1 MYGILFSI
9 SFIVSMILLVFLY
22 RVKNAAIAKLL
33 IISTLLVSFWI
44 LMEILSYYIKV
55 GEIGFL
61 FQKAE
66 FISIVFISPLY
77 LLTINEYANKNKK
90 DLYFILLIFIIP
102 ILSLL
107 SLISNSIPYKF
118 MSHVSI
124 SYIKGIPILLYVP
137 SIGFYINIIYTY
149 SSILVGCYILMIRAI
164 NSPKL
169 YRIQST
175 FIFIGTIISIGL
187 NFLFIS
193 PNFKLL
199 FIDATPICVLLTL
212 IILYWGIFHMP
223 KLVMVPIARGLLIEN
238 IKDIVIIVDSSDK
251 IIDINPAGIKLIMS
265 FKNKKFN
272 IKREMNFIG
281 IKISDILEF
290 VPDIKYVDTINNTS
304 NEYIITFNFNDKT
317 FYYIVYKSSI
327 FDTDKS
333 EIGRLFTFH
342 NVTKMQEYTNN
353 LKQLND
359 ELLISYRIIDTSME
373 GVLITDASGNI
384 IKVNDSFQRISGY
397 KKEDLIGKNPRIL
410 KSGRHNKAFYLNMWQ
425 NLIANGYWEG
435 EIWNKN
441 KNGEL
446 YPKWMSI
453 TSLKG
458 SDGTVEN
465 YIAISTD
472 ISKIKK
478 TEDKL
483 HSLAYY
489 DLLTGI
495 PNRTLFYERLERSLI
510 RANDNKKAVALLF
523 MDLDGFKVINDS
535 LGHAAGDLL
544 LKEVAARIKSS
555 IRKSDTVSRLG
566 GDEFTV
572 ILENVDSHEYVKA
585 VSQAIIDKILLPYN
599 ILDREITLGVSI
611 GIALAPYDES
621 TVEGLVRKS
630 DAAMYDAKESGK
642 GKYSFSSKEI
652 EKRNQ
657 EILEMQIR
665 LNTALHNNEFRLYL
679 QPQTAFDGN
688 EFKIVGAEALIR
700 WETADGKIFTPDK
713 FIPISESNRMIIPIG
728 NWILEEIFR
737 IDKVLKSNGINI
749 KLSINISS
757 KQFENNNLVSKIK
770 EIFKENSSQNI
781 DLTIEITESFLL
793 QNIEEAIQSLL
804 EIKKLGISIS
814 IDDFGTGFSSLS
826 YLTRLPVDYLKIDKS
841 FIDDIANINY
851 KNITPSIISMAK
863 TLNLKTVAEGV
874 ETQEQINR
882 LIGEGCDE
890 LQGYYFSKPLAIND
904 FIKYVKQYN
913 INKN

>member
-9 SFIVSMILLVFLY
+9 SFAVSIILLVLLY
-22 RVKNAAIAKLL
+22 RVKNAAITKLL
-33 IISTLLVSFWI
+33 IISTVLVSLWL
-44 LMEILSYYIKV
+44 LMEILSYYIKTN
-55 GEIGFL
+55 EIAIL
-61 FQKAE
+61 FQKIE

-77 LLTINEYANKNKK
+77 LLIINEYANRNRK

-118 MSHVSI
+118 MSHVSM
-124 SYIKGIPILLYVP
+124 SYINGIPILLYVP
-137 SIGFYINIIYTY
+137 NIGFYINLIYTY
-149 SSILVGCYILMIRAI
+149 CSILIGCYILMVRSL

-169 YRIQST
+169 YRRQST

-193 PNFKLL
+193 SNSKLV
-199 FIDATPICVLLTL
+199 FIDATPICILLTL
-212 IILYWGIFHMP
+212 IVLYWGIFHMP
-223 KLVMVPIARGLLIEN
+223 KLVMVPIARDLLVEN
-238 IKDIVIIVDSSDK
+238 IKDIVIIVDSSNK

-265 FKNKKFN
+265 FKNKKSN

-281 IKISDILEF
+281 IKINDLLEF
-290 VPDIKYVDTINNTS
+290 VPNIKHVATISDTS
-304 NEYIITFNFNDKT
+304 SEYTITFNFNNRT
-317 FYYIVYKSSI
+317 FYYRVYKSSI

-342 NVTKMQEYTNN
+342 NITKMQEYTNN

-359 ELLISYRIIDTSME
+359 ELLISYRIIGTAME

-397 KKEDLIGKNPRIL
+397 KKEYLIGKNPRIL
-410 KSGRHNKAFYLNMWQ
+410 KSGRHNKKFYLNMWQ

-435 EIWNKN
+435 EIWNKA
-441 KNGEL
+441 KNGKL

-453 TSLKG
+453 TSLNG

-472 ISKIKK
+472 ISKLKM

-483 HSLAYY
+483 HNLAYY
-489 DLLTGI
+489 DPLTGI
-495 PNRTLFYERLERSLI
+495 PNRTLFYERLERALI
-510 RANDNKKAVALLF
+510 RGNDNKKAVALLF
-523 MDLDGFKVINDS
+523 MDLDGFKFINDS

-544 LKEVAARIKSS
+544 LKKVAFRIKSN

-572 ILENVDSHEYVKA
+572 ILENVENQEYVKTIA
-585 VSQAIIDKILLPYN
+585 QSIINKILIPYN
-599 ILDREITLGVSI
+599 ILDQEITLGVSI
-611 GIALAPYDES
+611 GISMAPYDEC
-621 TVEGLVRKS
+621 TVEGLIRKA

-642 GKYSFSSKEI
+642 GIYSFSSKEI
-652 EKRNQ
+652 ERKNH
-657 EILEMQIR
+657 EILEMHIR
-665 LNTALHNNEFRLYL
+665 LTTALRNNEFSLYL

-688 EFKIVGAEALIR
+688 DFKVVGAEALIR

-737 IDKVLKSNGINI
+737 IDKVLKSSGINI

-757 KQFENNNLVSKIK
+757 KQFENNNLVSKIR
-770 EIFKENSSQNI
+770 EIFKDNSSQNI

-793 QNIEEAIQSLL
+793 QNIEEAIQNLL
-804 EIKKLGISIS
+804 EIKELGIGIS

-826 YLTRLPVDYLKIDKS
+826 YLTHLPVDYLKIDKS
-841 FIDDIANINY
+841 FIDDIANINH

-882 LIGEGCDE
+882 LIDEGCDE
-890 LQGYYFSKPLAIND
+890 LQGYYFSRPLTVSD

>member
-1 MYGILFSI
+1 
-9 SFIVSMILLVFLY
+9 MI
-22 RVKNAAIAKLL
+22 KAIK
-33 IISTLLVSFWI
+33 
-44 LMEILSYYIKV
+44 
-55 GEIGFL
+55 
-61 FQKAE
+61 
-66 FISIVFISPLY
+66 
-77 LLTINEYANKNKK
+77 
-90 DLYFILLIFIIP
+90 
-102 ILSLL
+102 
-107 SLISNSIPYKF
+107 
-118 MSHVSI
+118 
-124 SYIKGIPILLYVP
+124 
-137 SIGFYINIIYTY
+137 
-149 SSILVGCYILMIRAI
+149 
-164 NSPKL
+164 SPKL
-169 YRIQST
+169 YRRQST
-175 FIFIGTIISIGL
+175 FIFTGAIVSIGI

-193 PNFKLL
+193 ANFKSV
-199 FIDATPICVLLTL
+199 FIDVTPICMLLTL
-212 IILYWGIFHMP
+212 IVLYLGMFHMP
-223 KLVMVPIARGLLIEN
+223 KLVIVPIARDLLIEN
-238 IKDIVIIVDSSDK
+238 IKDIVIIVDSSNK

-272 IKREMNFIG
+272 IKQGMNFIG
-281 IKISDILEF
+281 IKFNDLLKF
-290 VPDIKYVDTINNTS
+290 VPDIKHVTTVSDTS
-304 NEYIITFNFNDKT
+304 NEYTITFNFNNKT
-317 FYYIVYKSSI
+317 FYYRVYKSSI

-342 NVTKMQEYTNN
+342 NITKMQEYTNN

-359 ELLISYRIIDTSME
+359 ELLISYRIIGTAME
-373 GVLITDASGNI
+373 GILMTDASGNI
-384 IKVNDSFQRISGY
+384 IKVNDSFQRVSGY
-397 KKEDLIGKNPRIL
+397 KKDDLIGKNPRIL
-410 KSGRHNKAFYLNMWQ
+410 KSGRHDKTFYLNMWHS
-425 NLIANGYWEG
+425 LSTNGYWEG
-435 EIWNKN
+435 EIWNKK
-441 KNGEL
+441 KNGKI

-458 SDGTVEN
+458 SDGAVEN
-465 YIAISTD
+465 YISISTD

-572 ILENVDSHEYVKA
+572 ILENVDSHEYVQA
-585 VSQAIIDKILLPYN
+585 VSEVIIDKILLPYS

-621 TVEGLVRKS
+621 TVEGLMRKA

-665 LNTALHNNEFRLYL
+665 LNAALHNKEFILYL

-713 FIPISESNRMIIPIG
+713 FIPVSENNRMIIPIG
-728 NWILEEIFR
+728 NWILEEIFKIDR
-737 IDKVLKSNGINI
+737 ILKSSGINI
-749 KLSINISS
+749 KLSINVSS

-770 EIFKENSSQNI
+770 EIFKENSPQNI
-781 DLTIEITESFLL
+781 DLVIEITESFLM
-793 QNIEEAIQSLL
+793 QNTEKAIQNLQK
-804 EIKKLGISIS
+804 IKELGIGIS

-826 YLTRLPVDYLKIDKS
+826 YLTRLPADYLKIDKS
-841 FIDDIANINY
+841 FIDDIANINH

-882 LIGEGCDE
+882 LIDEGCDE
-890 LQGYYFSKPLAIND
+890 LQGYYFSKPLIISD
-904 FIKYVKQYN
+904 FIKYIKQYN
-913 INKN
+913 KI

>member
-1 MYGILFSI
+1 MYGILFGI
-9 SFIVSMILLVFLY
+9 SFIVSITLLAFLY
-22 RVKNAAIAKLL
+22 RIRNTVMGKLL
-33 IISTLLVSFWI
+33 IINTILVSLWL
-44 LMEILSYYIKV
+44 LMEVLSYYT
-55 GEIGFL
+55 EIEKADIL
-61 FQKAE
+61 FQKIE
-66 FISIVFISPLY
+66 FISTVFISPLY
-77 LLTINEYANKNKK
+77 LLIINEYANKNRKN
-90 DLYFILLIFIIP
+90 LYFILLIFIIP
-102 ILSLL
+102 ALSLL
-107 SLISNSIPYKF
+107 SLTSNSIPYKF
-118 MSHVSI
+118 MSHVSM
-124 SYIKGIPILLYVP
+124 SYIRGIPILLYAP
-137 SIGFYINIIYTY
+137 NIGFYINLIYTY
-149 SSILVGCYILMIRAI
+149 CSILVGCCILMIKAI
-164 NSPKL
+164 KSPKL
-169 YRIQST
+169 YRRQST
-175 FIFIGTIISIGL
+175 FIFTGAIVSIGI

-193 PNFKLL
+193 ANFKSV
-199 FIDATPICVLLTL
+199 FIDVTPICMLLTL
-212 IILYWGIFHMP
+212 IVLYLGMFHMP
-223 KLVMVPIARGLLIEN
+223 KLVIVPIARDLLIEN
-238 IKDIVIIVDSSDK
+238 IKDIVIIVDSSNK

-272 IKREMNFIG
+272 IKQGMNFIG
-281 IKISDILEF
+281 IKFNDLLKF
-290 VPDIKYVDTINNTS
+290 VPDIKHVTTVSDTS
-304 NEYIITFNFNDKT
+304 NEYTITFNFNNKT
-317 FYYIVYKSSI
+317 FYYRVYKSSI

-342 NVTKMQEYTNN
+342 NITKMQEYTNN

-359 ELLISYRIIDTSME
+359 ELLISYRIIGTAME
-373 GVLITDASGNI
+373 GILMTDASGNI
-384 IKVNDSFQRISGY
+384 IKVNDSFQRVSGY
-397 KKEDLIGKNPRIL
+397 KKDDLIGKNPRIL
-410 KSGRHNKAFYLNMWQ
+410 KSGRHDKTFYLNMWH
-425 NLIANGYWEG
+425 NLSTNGYWEG
-435 EIWNKN
+435 EIWNKR
-441 KNGEL
+441 KNGEI

-458 SDGTVEN
+458 SDGAVEN
-465 YIAISTD
+465 YISISTD

-572 ILENVDSHEYVKA
+572 ILENVDSHEYVQA
-585 VSQAIIDKILLPYN
+585 VSEVIIDKILLPYS
-599 ILDREITLGVSI
+599 ILGREITLGVSI

-621 TVEGLVRKS
+621 TVEGLMRKA

-665 LNTALHNNEFRLYL
+665 LNEALHNKEFRLYL

-713 FIPISESNRMIIPIG
+713 FIPVSENNRMIIPIG
-728 NWILEEIFR
+728 NWILEEIFKIDR
-737 IDKVLKSNGINI
+737 ILKSSGINI
-749 KLSINISS
+749 KLSINVSS

-781 DLTIEITESFLL
+781 DLVIEITESFLM
-793 QNIEEAIQSLL
+793 QNTEEAIQNLQK
-804 EIKKLGISIS
+804 IKELGIGIS

-826 YLTRLPVDYLKIDKS
+826 YLTRLPADYLKIDKS
-841 FIDDIANINY
+841 FIDDIANINH

-863 TLNLKTVAEGV
+863 TLNLRTVAEGV

-882 LIGEGCDE
+882 LIDEGCDE
-890 LQGYYFSKPLAIND
+890 LQGYYFSKPLIISD
-904 FIKYVKQYN
+904 FIKYIKQYN
-913 INKN
+913 KI

>member
-1 MYGILFSI
+1 MYGILFTI
-9 SFIVSMILLVFLY
+9 SFIVSIILLVFLY
-22 RVKNAAIAKLL
+22 KVKNAAIAKLL
-33 IISTLLVSFWI
+33 IISTLLISFWL
-44 LMEILSYYIKV
+44 LMEILSYYIKAS
-55 GEIGFL
+55 EIAIL

-77 LLTINEYANKNKK
+77 LLIINEYANKNKK

-107 SLISNSIPYKF
+107 SLISNSVPYKF

-124 SYIKGIPILLYVP
+124 SYIKGIPMLVYVP
-137 SIGFYINIIYTY
+137 NIGFYINIIYTY
-149 SSILVGCYILMIRAI
+149 SSILVGCYILMIKSL

-193 PNFKLL
+193 PNFKLV
-199 FIDATPICVLLTL
+199 FIDATHICVLLTL

-223 KLVMVPIARGLLIEN
+223 KLVMVPIARDLLIEN
-238 IKDIVIIVDSSDK
+238 IKDIIIIVDSSNK
-251 IIDINPAGIKLIMS
+251 IIDINPAGIGLIRS

-272 IKREMNFIG
+272 IKRGMNFIG
-281 IKISDILEF
+281 IKISDLLEF
-290 VPDIKYVDTINNTS
+290 VPDIKHVTTISDTS
-304 NEYIITFNFNDKT
+304 SEYTITFNFNNRT
-317 FYYIVYKSSI
+317 FYYRVYKSSI

-342 NVTKMQEYTNN
+342 NITKMQEYTNN

-384 IKVNDSFQRISGY
+384 IKVNDSFQRVSGY
-397 KKEDLIGKNPRIL
+397 KKDDLIGKNPRIL
-410 KSGRHNKAFYLNMWQ
+410 KSGRHDKTFYLNMWQ

-495 PNRTLFYERLERSLI
+495 PNRTLFYERLERALI
-510 RANDNKKAVALLF
+510 RANDNKKGAALLF

-535 LGHAAGDLL
+535 LGHAAGDLI
-544 LKEVAARIKSS
+544 LKEVAARIKSN

-572 ILENVDSHEYVKA
+572 ILENVNSHEYVKA
-585 VSQAIIDKILLPYN
+585 AAEAIIKKILLPYN
-599 ILDREITLGVSI
+599 ILGRELTLGISI
-611 GIALAPYDES
+611 GIALAPDDES
-621 TVEGLVRKS
+621 TVEGLVRKA
-630 DAAMYDAKESGK
+630 DAAMYNAKESGK
-642 GKYSFSSKEI
+642 GRYSFSSKEI
-652 EKRNQ
+652 ERKNH

-679 QPQTAFDGN
+679 QPQTAFDRNG
-688 EFKIVGAEALIR
+688 FKVVGAEALIR
-700 WETADGKIFTPDK
+700 WKTADGKIFTPDK
-713 FIPISESNRMIIPIG
+713 FIPISENNRMIIPIG

-737 IDKVLKSNGINI
+737 IDKVLKSSGINI
-749 KLSINISS
+749 KLSINVSS
-757 KQFENNNLVSKIK
+757 KQF
-770 EIFKENSSQNI
+770 
-781 DLTIEITESFLL
+781 
-793 QNIEEAIQSLL
+793 
-804 EIKKLGISIS
+804 
-814 IDDFGTGFSSLS
+814 
-826 YLTRLPVDYLKIDKS
+826 
-841 FIDDIANINY
+841 
-851 KNITPSIISMAK
+851 
-863 TLNLKTVAEGV
+863 
-874 ETQEQINR
+874 
-882 LIGEGCDE
+882 
-890 LQGYYFSKPLAIND
+890 
-904 FIKYVKQYN
+904 
-913 INKN
+913 